1 MLTGGVDNE
10 YGIGQPLHVPDTT
23 QVPLELLELARQQQR
38 LLLGHGLELARVAH
52 ALVLEHLADTLRD
65 GREVGE
71 GATQPALV
79 DERHPTLL
87 GVGVD
92 RILCLALCAD
102 EEHPATIGDEVP
114 HEHVRL
120 LDPVEGLVEIDYVDP
135 GPLAVDEP
143 PHLGVPAAGLVT
155 EVHTRLEQLLHGHDS
170 HAVPSFPIG
179 STRPVP
185 APGGDR
191 GWVGV

>member
-1 MLTGGVDNE
+1 MLAGGVDHE
-10 YGIGQPLHVPDTT
+10 DGVGQLLHVPDST
-23 QVPLELLELARQQQR
+23 QVPLELLEFARQQQR
-38 LLLGHGLELARVAH
+38 LLLGHGLELARVTH
-52 ALVLEHLADTLRD
+52 ALILEHLADALRD

-71 GATQPALV
+71 GATQPTLV

-92 RILCLALCAD
+92 RILRLALGAD
-102 EEHPATIGDEVP
+102 KEHPAAVGDEVS
-114 HEHVRL
+114 HEDVRL
-120 LDPVEGLVEIDYVDP
+120 LDPVERLLEIDDVDP
-135 GPLAVDEP
+135 GPLAVNEP
-143 PHLGVPAAGLVT
+143 AHLGVPAAGLVP

-185 APGGDR
+185 APEGDR